1 MDAAGRRKR
10 ARLIEKRDHIIYDIV
25 EYDFKEAALIL
36 YQLIVDLRAGT
47 VRPRGWKLRNDA
59 RAIDTITDADFLTAI
74 SCMTPSG
81 SYCYIACVLFDLL
94 GRAGALLK
102 NGDAAMFHAQL
113 RAVDNFVDRTA
124 TDIIWKG
131 AVYHKDPAAS
141 GLVSFRKP

>member
-1 MDAAGRRKR
+1 MDIHGRRKR
-10 ARLIEKRDHIIYDIV
+10 ARLIEKRDRIIQDIA

-36 YQLIVDLRAGT
+36 YQLIVDLRVGT

-59 RAIDTITDADFLTAI
+59 RAIDTITDADFGAEI
-74 SCMTPSG
+74 SNKNPSG

-94 GRAGALLK
+94 GRAGTLLK
-102 NGDAAMFHAQL
+102 NGDAPLFHAQL